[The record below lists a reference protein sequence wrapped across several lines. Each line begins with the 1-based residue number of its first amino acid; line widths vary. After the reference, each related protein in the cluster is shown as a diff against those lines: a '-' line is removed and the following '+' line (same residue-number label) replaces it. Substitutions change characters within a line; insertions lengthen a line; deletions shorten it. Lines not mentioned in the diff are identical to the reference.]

1 MYNITD
7 RKEAFI
13 MTAINKFIAKV
24 IANVANAMAVKA
36 CGAASAWGTYQPKEP
51 KKK

>member
-1 MYNITD
+1 MFNNTY

-13 MTAINKFIAKV
+13 MTAIHRIVAKV

-36 CGAASAWGTYQPKEP
+36 CGAASVWGTYQPKEP
-51 KKK
+51 KRK